1 MQAGRNAPRSVVIG
15 IGLMVMVGCQTE
27 NGMSDAP
34 RWVRV
39 TPQPPHELCAV
50 GISGPTY
57 YKEDAMVH
65 SKAQAMTAL
74 SRAWKVKVE
83 AELRMQEREGHR
95 GSGSTIEDDSKL
107 SSDVVLQKVQIKE
120 QWIHPGGNDRHGM
133 PGTVYTLACVP
144 K

>member
-1 MQAGRNAPRSVVIG
+1 MQTGRSAPWSVAIG
-15 IGLMVMVGCQTE
+15 IGLMVIVGCQTE
-27 NGMSDAP
+27 NGVRDAP

-50 GISGPTY
+50 GVSGPTY
-57 YKEDAMVH
+57 YQEDAMVR

-83 AELRMQEREGHR
+83 AELRIQEREGHR
-95 GSGSTIEDDSKL
+95 GSGLTIEDDSKL
-107 SSDVVLQKVQIKE
+107 SSDVLLQKVRIKE
-120 QWIHPGGNDRHGM
+120 QWMHPGGNERHGM

>member
-1 MQAGRNAPRSVVIG
+1 MQAGRNAPWSVVIG

-74 SRAWKVKVE
+74 SRAWEVKVK
-83 AELRMQEREGHR
+83 AKLRIEEREGHR